1 MNKTYSFLIV
11 KTEFSEK
18 IIKIIIEE
26 FLKERSKKNAVIFS
40 RKSRITQCFNCYK
53 YDHIEKMCKNF
64 TKCDHCA
71 KSHETNRC
79 NKDEIKITHK
89 CIICEQTKHQ
99 I

>member
-1 MNKTYSFLIV
+1 MSKTYFSLIV

-18 IIKIIIEE
+18 INRIIIEK
-26 FLKERSKKNAVIFS
+26 FLKEKSKKNAVIFS
-40 RKSRITQCFNCYK
+40 RKSKITQCFNCYE

-71 KSHETNRC
+71 KNHETNRC
-79 NKDEIKITHK
+79 NKNEIKITHK
-89 CIICEQTKHQ
+89 CINCEQTKHQ